1 MNCTC
6 SRPNSSVTQPSCC
19 QKNQAYHDRSA
30 ATAGREV
37 TATGMQN
44 MMASAPAAKGN
55 VAFWRMRLET
65 AALLENYELA

>member
-1 MNCTC
+1 MRN
-6 SRPNSSVTQPSCC
+6 REEQRDPAELLPEEP
-19 QKNQAYHDRSA
+19 AYHDRSA